1 MKREQTRHRSYK
13 TRKTLD
19 TPVRE
24 TAEPHAQPASRAVTR
39 TGMTAAGGKV
49 GFAGE
54 AKWPGRAKLWGPRQG
69 ERTQKIRGVWGILA
83 GDGVVSVGEG
93 VVFGDVTDV
102 HWE

>member
-54 AKWPGRAKLWGPRQG
+54 AKRPGGAPSCGVHGRANGRKKFAGSG
-69 ERTQKIRGVWGILA
+69 E
-83 GDGVVSVGEG
+83 S
-93 VVFGDVTDV
+93 
-102 HWE
+102 